1 MSIYSANRSKAS
13 GPVVENKAMA
23 YRCADQIMYESEIN
37 NMRIF
42 EAALNADFVQIQG
55 LREGTLLEAEAK
67 DKDEANRKS
76 LKQKIVELW
85 EALKKKI
92 NEAIEAIRNTMK
104 KIYLSSTKLVMARF
118 KKIPNDK
125 FDSSKT
131 IKYRPAV
138 DIDHQETDLGKV
150 TEIVRTEANKEGDF
164 DRTSFINAMLGNY
177 CNNGEATTFED
188 MKKKV
193 LGSSFGSET
202 ELKLDKSTIE
212 TEIIKKVVDMKKE
225 LANLEKERR
234 DVLKAVDD
242 ALKVVKGESDKSTAN
257 NSRLL
262 AIGSAYQLA
271 ATQILKVQNIARI
284 ARIKKYNEYLN
295 NAINALTPSAEH
307 EAFMMESDAVIT
319 NAEDDTPDVIESDAE
334 FDKMVADTMVD
345 VKDIVSDDNK
355 E

>member
-42 EAALNADFVQIQG
+42 EAALNADFTQIQG
-55 LREGTLLEAEAK
+55 LREGTMLEAEAEA
-67 DKDEANRKS
+67 KDEANRKS

-85 EALKKKI
+85 ESLKKKI

-104 KIYLSSTKLVMARF
+104 KIYLSSTKLIMARF
-118 KKIPNDK
+118 KKIPDDK
-125 FDSSKT
+125 FDASKT
-131 IKYRPAV
+131 IKYRPA
-138 DIDHQETDLGKV
+138 IENDHQETNFTKI
-150 TEIVRTEANKEGDF
+150 TEIIREEANKEGDF
-164 DRTSFINAMLGNY
+164 DRTSFINSMLGKY
-177 CNNGEATTFED
+177 CNNSDPVSFED
-188 MKKKV
+188 MKKNV
-193 LGSSFGSET
+193 IGSLFGSET

-212 TEIIKKVVDMKKE
+212 NEIIKKVADMKKE
-225 LANLEKERR
+225 LTRLEVEKRIVMNSI
-234 DVLKAVDD
+234 DG
-242 ALKVVKGESDKSTAN
+242 ALKIIKNESDKSTAN

-271 ATQILKVQNIARI
+271 TTQILKVQNIGRI

-307 EAFMMESDAVIT
+307 EAFMMECDAIIT

>member
-42 EAALNADFVQIQG
+42 EAALNADFTQIQG
-55 LREGTLLEAEAK
+55 LREGTMLEAEAK

-85 EALKKKI
+85 ESLKQKI
-92 NEAIEAIRNTMK
+92 NEAIEAIRNLMK

-118 KKIPNDK
+118 KKIPDDK
-125 FDSSKT
+125 FDASKT
-131 IKYRPAV
+131 IKYRKAI
-138 DIDHQETDLGKV
+138 DIDKQETDLDKV
-150 TEIVRTEANKEGDF
+150 TEIIRKEANKEGDF
-164 DRTSFINAMLGNY
+164 DRTSFINAMLGEY
-177 CNNGEATTFED
+177 CNSDNPMSFED
-188 MKKKV
+188 MKKYV
-193 LGSSFGSET
+193 LSGMFGSESV
-202 ELKLDKSTIE
+202 LKLDKGTIQ
-212 TEIIKKVVDMKKE
+212 TEIIDKVVDMKKE
-225 LANLEKERR
+225 LTRLEKERR

-242 ALKVVKGESDKSTAN
+242 ALKIIKAESDKSTAN

-271 ATQILKVQNIARI
+271 TTQILKVQNVARI

-295 NAINALTPSAEH
+295 SAINALTPSAEH
-307 EAFMMESDAVIT
+307 EAFMMECDAIIT